1 MTEVNQPAPRV
12 ESDSLPV
19 LSAQNLRVTLHRE
32 AQANLALRGIDLEI
46 KRGEIV
52 ALVGESGS
60 GKSTLGLAIQG
71 LLPADSRPI
80 VSGSIK
86 VNDAEVIGASPQT
99 LRRIRREQLGVVF
112 QDPMTSLNPSM
123 RIGRQLLENITDGA
137 SPEQWL
143 ARVGIPQPDS
153 RVRAYPH
160 QLSGG
165 QRQRVMIAMAMAGH
179 PALVI
184 ADEPTTALD
193 VTVQAQILRLIR
205 QLCREAETA
214 FLFVTHDL
222 AVAATIAD
230 RIVVLYA
237 GLVAET
243 GPIGQIISSPA
254 HPYTAAL
261 LEARFGLHVDKN
273 RQLPT
278 LAGEP
283 PSPQSRLT
291 GCAFAPRCLIAVADC
306 HDKPPPLAAVE
317 HHSGAAAC
325 FRSPEVRADLWER
338 IAQGWPGGDRPA
350 QQPLLKMNGIYKS
363 YRIRRRGLWGASQ
376 WVSAVKGVDL
386 ELYQGESVALV
397 GESGSGKST
406 LLRIAAG
413 LIQPERGEAWFD
425 ATERP
430 QMVYQDA
437 MASLTPWLS
446 VEELVG
452 ERLRRQGLSQADR
465 RQKVYEA
472 LELVGLSPQLAA
484 VNPTQLSGGQAQRV
498 AIARAVVIPPKLLLC
513 DEPVSSLDVSL
524 AAAILNLLG
533 SLRRR
538 LNMAMLFVTHD
549 LAAARFIADRI
560 MVMQAGAVVESGP
573 ADTIVHTP
581 RQPYTRDLLA
591 SMPDNLVG
599 ELR

>member
-1 MTEVNQPAPRV
+1 MTEINRIVSKLEPAP
-12 ESDSLPV
+12 PAV
-19 LSAQNLRVTLHRE
+19 LSVRDLRVTLHRE
-32 AQANLALRGIDLEI
+32 AQANLALRGVDLEI
-46 KRGEIV
+46 KRSEIV

-60 GKSTLGLAIQG
+60 GKSTLGLAVQG
-71 LLPADSRPI
+71 LLPTESRPVI
-80 VSGSIK
+80 SGSIK
-86 VNDAEVIGASPQT
+86 VNDTEVTGASART
-99 LRRIRREQLGVVF
+99 LRQLRREHLGVVF

-123 RIGRQLLENITDGA
+123 RIGHQILENINDGTP
-137 SPEQWL
+137 PEQWL
-143 ARVGIPQPDS
+143 ARVGIPHPQS

-165 QRQRVMIAMAMAGH
+165 QRQRVMIAMAMACH
-179 PALVI
+179 PSLVV

-193 VTVQAQILRLIR
+193 VTVQAQILRLIG

-214 FLFVTHDL
+214 FLFITHDL

-237 GLVAET
+237 GQVVET
-243 GPIGQIISSPA
+243 GPIDQIISSPA

-261 LEARFGLHVDKN
+261 LEARFGLQVDKQ
-273 RQLPT
+273 RELPT

-283 PSPQSRLT
+283 PSPQSRLP
-291 GCAFAPRCLIAVADC
+291 GCAFAPRCLIAVENC
-306 HDKPPPLAAVE
+306 RETTPPLATVGQ
-317 HHSGAAAC
+317 HSGTAAC
-325 FRSPEVRADLWER
+325 LRSSDVRADLWER
-338 IAQGWPGGDRPA
+338 VSQDWSAVSQPA
-350 QQPLLKMNGIYKS
+350 SRPLLKLNGIDKS
-363 YRIRRRGLWGASQ
+363 YRIRRRGLWGATQ
-376 WVSAVKGVDL
+376 VVSAVNGVDL
-386 ELYQGESVALV
+386 QLFQGEAVALV

-406 LLRIAAG
+406 LLRIVAG
-413 LIQPERGEAWFD
+413 LIQPERGKVWFD
-425 ATERP
+425 AAERP

-452 ERLRRQGLSQADR
+452 ERLRSQGLSKAAR
-465 RQKVYEA
+465 RKQVFEA

-484 VNPTQLSGGQAQRV
+484 VTPTQLSGGQAQRV

-560 MVMQAGAVVESGP
+560 VVMQSGAVVETGP
-573 ADTIVHTP
+573 ADSIVHSP
-581 RQPYTRDLLA
+581 RQPYTRELLA
-591 SMPDNLVG
+591 SMPDNLIG
-599 ELR
+599 EIR